1 MDFYGI
7 LREHAARYPEMR
19 INDLLKLA
27 YQSGF
32 GCGHFAERGAA
43 LARLKE
49 EYASCGHGE
58 RELFFPL
65 GEGRARLMLDAA
77 VLGEE
82 DLPLVARF
90 FSAASEEDAALG
102 DREEAFRQ
110 KTEDILRAAREE
122 MFSRVSRQEAALG
135 VREYFA
141 RGAGP
146 LSHSAEY
153 RAAYRPAYR
162 VFSRTAVRLFSAAR
176 EIGRRLSAGERLV
189 VGIDG
194 RAAAGK
200 TTAARFLSSVFDAD
214 VVHCDDFFLPS
225 VMRTEARLAEPGGN
239 LDRERLAGVLA
250 AHREGALSSYPFY
263 DCSLDRIGGQ
273 RPLAGSPLLLVEGS
287 YALHPALRSFY
298 TLTLFL
304 DVAPEEQRRRI
315 LARSPGL
322 ASRFFSEWIPME
334 EKYAAAFAVR
344 EQSDFLL

>member
-27 YQSGF
+27 FQSGF

-49 EYASCGHGE
+49 EYASCGHGG
-58 RELFFPL
+58 RELFVPL

-77 VLGEE
+77 VLREE
-82 DLPLVARF
+82 ELPLVARF

-102 DREEAFRQ
+102 DGEEAFRQ
-110 KTEDILRAAREE
+110 KTEDILRAAREG
-122 MFSRVSRQEAALG
+122 MFPRVPPQEAALG

-225 VMRTEARLAEPGGN
+225 AMRTEARLAEPGGN
-239 LDRERLAGVLA
+239 LDRERLLGVLRA
-250 AHREGALSSYPFY
+250 AEKGGPFSYGIYDCGLERQSGSRALSGAPV
-263 DCSLDRIGGQ
+263 
-273 RPLAGSPLLLVEGS
+273 LLTEGS
-287 YALHPALRSFY
+287 YALHPDLFPFY
-298 TLTLFL
+298 SVTLFL
-304 DVAPEEQRRRI
+304 DVSPDEQRRRI
-315 LARSPGL
+315 LARSPDL
-322 ASRFFSEWIPME
+322 APRFFSEWIPME
-334 EKYAAAFAVR
+334 ERYAEAFSLR
-344 EQSDFLL
+344 EKVDFLL